1 MKRPAYGLLVG
12 VAILMGLVAVVASWS
27 LDERLR
33 DPDGFLG
40 PAWVRLQAMVVGAF
54 LADVVPR
61 ALWRAGRQPRHGG
74 APRPP
79 DRAGALDP
87 ATRSAWW

>member
-1 MKRPAYGLLVG
+1 MRRPAYGLLVG
-12 VAILMGLVAVVASWS
+12 VAILTGLVAVVASWS

-40 PAWVRLQAMVVGAF
+40 PAWVRLPAMVVGAF

-61 ALWRAGRQPRHGG
+61 ALWRA
-74 APRPP
+74 RPSAEDRRTPCAP
-79 DRAGALDP
+79 DRPRALDP
-87 ATRSAWW
+87 